1 MSDMTF
7 HFCAEHGKTY
17 KANESCP
24 DCARNLALSAL
35 DAKAQA
41 EDLLKP
47 TEERVRECL
56 NELQY
61 ERARHWEGSL
71 HHIRIQEAMSLL
83 ETLLSD
89 HKALREALKDV
100 RARVF
105 KTDIDG
111 DPWIIQSKIDKALAA
126 SEKEGK

>member
-1 MSDMTF
+1 MLQPFCTLVLPRLNCRYDRFFSAFPDLEGAFGSLGSFFGATF
-7 HFCAEHGKTY
+7 PE
-17 KANESCP
+17 
-24 DCARNLALSAL
+24 
-35 DAKAQA
+35 
-41 EDLLKP
+41 
-47 TEERVRECL
+47 
-56 NELQY
+56 
-61 ERARHWEGSL
+61 EGSF
-71 HHIRIQEAMSLL
+71 EANPPFVPEMMTLMATKL

-89 HKALREALKDV
+89 NKALREALKDV